1 MILNKV
7 GIFGWKEP
15 DENLVLSCLLTGDP
29 LLLIANHGCAKTHL
43 AAKLTEVLG
52 HFLSPR
58 EQTATLAE
66 FLAKFAELLMRET
79 KDAAWRPGPRW
90 HAIGVNSGSVKRGV
104 LKELREQGLIRLE
117 TQGRQKTVYLYRRAY
132 DLLGLKAPT
141 GEGVGGAAHKA
152 LVCRMAAVFKRR
164 GYEVH
169 IEQEIGLERKRAD
182 LVCYGKGHILG
193 IEMGLSDVRQELR
206 NLRADLAAGIL
217 DLLLFVTTDRELL
230 RQVRTRASED
240 AELAPQLRRLRFL
253 YFPEEDG
260 L

>member
-1 MILNKV
+1 MSD
-7 GIFGWKEP
+7 EP
-15 DENLVLSCLLTGDP
+15 MVPVHVPSFEALQALVAPRSSSAESAVLKP
-29 LLLIANHGCAKTHL
+29 APAKATTPSGS
-43 AAKLTEVLG
+43 ATSFPTPPKPG
-52 HFLSPR
+52 LSP
-58 EQTATLAE
+58 LAE
-66 FLAKFAELLMRET
+66 AFVRH
-79 KDAAWRPGPRW
+79 AALYGKADLSLEERWR
-90 HAIGVNSGSVKRGV
+90 ALGVNSGSVKRGV

-117 TQGRQKTVYLYRRAY
+117 TKGRQKTVYLYRRAY

-182 LVCYGKGHILG
+182 LVCYGKGYIIG

-260 L
+260 S